1 MPIVRS
7 RVPTYLEINRRD
19 LREADFV
26 HTPTAE
32 LAPGQVRFRVDRFG
46 LTANNITYGVMGDA
60 MRYWDFF
67 PALDG
72 ARGRL
77 PVWGFGTVVESRH
90 HDVPVGQRAYGYW
103 PLGSELTIDAG
114 RLDGRSVV
122 DVAEHRAQLPS
133 PYNRYIFTEHDPAY
147 RVGFED
153 IQILLWPLFYTSF
166 VVEDF
171 LDDHAY
177 FAARST
183 VISSAS
189 SKTAIG
195 AAFLA
200 QRRGTGPVVGVT
212 SASNLAFTKGL
223 GCYDIVTTYDAIES
237 LDRDASCYIDIAGNR
252 DVTQRIHHHF
262 GDQLTYSMIVG
273 DTHWDAAAELQ
284 LPNVGPKPEFLFAP
298 VQIAKRTKDW
308 GRDGLEERVG
318 ESWRLFGDFAQQWLT
333 SDVRTGASAIREG
346 YFDVCDG
353 RIAPSVGVVCESL
366 T

>member
-1 MPIVRS
+1 
-7 RVPTYLEINRRD
+7 
-19 LREADFV
+19 
-26 HTPTAE
+26 
-32 LAPGQVRFRVDRFG
+32 